1 MDPFTVHRQQKETLI
16 MVTRDVHEIPDE
28 DIIKAIRVM
37 YQKVRIR
44 KVQGK
49 IKTRSFYL
57 RMKMGPAQQQVM
69 RNYLNFMFN

>member
-16 MVTRDVHEIPDE
+16 MVIRDAHEITDE

-44 KVQGK
+44 KVQNK

-69 RNYLNFMFN
+69 RDYLNFMFN

>member
-1 MDPFTVHRQQKETLI
+1 
-16 MVTRDVHEIPDE
+16 MVVKPEEEIPTE

-49 IKTRSFYL
+49 TKTRSFYL

-69 RNYLNFMFN
+69 RDYLNFMFN

>member
-1 MDPFTVHRQQKETLI
+1 
-16 MVTRDVHEIPDE
+16 MVIRDAHEITDE

-44 KVQGK
+44 KVQNK

>member
-1 MDPFTVHRQQKETLI
+1 MNAFSVHQQQKETLI
-16 MVTRDVHEIPDE
+16 MVIRPEEDIPTK

-69 RNYLNFMFN
+69 RDYLNFMFN